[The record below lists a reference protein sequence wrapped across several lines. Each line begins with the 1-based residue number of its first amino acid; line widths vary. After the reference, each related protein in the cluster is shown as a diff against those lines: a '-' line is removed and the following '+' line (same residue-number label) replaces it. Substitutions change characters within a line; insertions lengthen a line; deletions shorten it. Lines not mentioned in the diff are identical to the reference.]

1 MRRTAVLALV
11 AAALA
16 IPAAATAQQKAAP
29 MTAAAKIADAMI
41 AAPTSVTAHATIMD
55 WPASPRAKPTVLRAG
70 TNGWVCYPR
79 SPGQPNDNPM
89 CLDGAWQKW
98 AEAYMAHKPAPPAGF
113 GLSYMLGP
121 KDEASNTDP
130 YAMKPSATNQWGS
143 DGPHLM
149 LLVSPEALKGVP
161 AKRTSAGPYVMWP
174 GTPYAHIMVPI
185 AGTM

>member
-1 MRRTAVLALV
+1 MRRTAVLAL
-11 AAALA
+11 LA
-16 IPAAATAQQKAAP
+16 VLAMPAASMAQQKAAP
-29 MTAAAKIADAMI
+29 ATAAAKIADALI

-55 WPASPRAKPTVLRAG
+55 WPASPNAKPTVLRAG

-79 SPGQPNDNPM
+79 MPGQPNDNPM
-89 CLDGAWQKW
+89 CLDAAWQKW
-98 AEAYMAHKPAPPAGF
+98 AEAYMTHKPAPPATF

-130 YAMKPSATNQWGS
+130 YATKATATNEWGS

-149 LLVSPEALKGVP
+149 LLVPPQGLKGVST
-161 AKRTSAGPYVMWP
+161 KRTHAGAYVMWS

-185 AGTM
+185 SGQ